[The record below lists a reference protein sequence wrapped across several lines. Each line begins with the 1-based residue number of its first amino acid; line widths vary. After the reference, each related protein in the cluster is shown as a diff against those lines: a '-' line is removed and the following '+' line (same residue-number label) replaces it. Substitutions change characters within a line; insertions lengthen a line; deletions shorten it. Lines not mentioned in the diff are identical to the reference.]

1 MQSIQQWITLLAM
14 LASASFASG
23 FLVQLIK
30 RPHWRSWVK
39 QVLAGVVALVVTL
52 AALWLAGSVQPI
64 LALWGHLSADDV
76 WRFGVLVFTGA
87 ALWYHTYFSKV
98 GWAQALGNLGAK
110 APPKS

>member
-1 MQSIQQWITLLAM
+1 M
-14 LASASFASG
+14 
-23 FLVQLIK
+23 
-30 RPHWRSWVK
+30 
-39 QVLAGVVALVVTL
+39 
-52 AALWLAGSVQPI
+52 
-64 LALWGHLSADDV
+64 LSADDV

>member
-1 MQSIQQWITLLAM
+1 MKKNITTQY
-14 LASASFASG
+14 LASTCA
-23 FLVQLIK
+23 V
-30 RPHWRSWVK
+30 RP
-39 QVLAGVVALVVTL
+39 LPAAL